1 MQNKVSEKL
10 NFKLFITQS
19 LQFIKPFKLLLL
31 YSVLLTTLFSILS
44 ALSIALIKPIFA
56 FLFDVNSQEVTKNV
70 TQNQDLLS
78 KIKDK
83 FYSLL
88 FETIKV
94 DNDIESS
101 LYRLSF
107 LLIGVFVIK
116 NIIKYI
122 SSFTNVK
129 LEENIVRTIRE
140 NVFAKLTNLSVE
152 FFNNSKQGYLIST
165 ITNDVSILNGTTIS
179 AFTNLIRDIVQ
190 IIIFILLLISIS
202 AHLTLIAFST
212 SILSLLIMKFSVG
225 LLRKYATRMQKAM
238 SDYTSTIQETISG
251 IRVVKSYNGEEKV
264 IKRFENDSKYYVTSA
279 IKLNKINALIPAINE
294 VMAITAISV
303 VIVVGGRGVL
313 IDKTI
318 LADDLMTF
326 LFALFA
332 IMTPITL
339 VINTINNL
347 QRGIVAG
354 ERIFSILNTEQKVV
368 SGNKENIKFENAITV
383 KDLKF
388 AYNNETLNKDSQS
401 EGLVL
406 KNTNITIQKGQKV
419 AFVGSSGSGKS
430 TLLDLII
437 RFYDPSN
444 GQILIDNEDIKNLKI
459 EKYRELFGIVS
470 QDNLLFNDTIENNIK
485 FANDNLTEDEII
497 EFTKIANAFNFID
510 KLPNKLQTLV
520 GDKGANL
527 SGGERQRIAIARA
540 LARKPEILI
549 FDEATSALD
558 AESEKIVQAA
568 INNALVDKTAIIV
581 AHRLSTII
589 NCDVI
594 FVFDKGYVVEFG
606 NHEELISKNGIYKK
620 LYEIQYL
627 S

>member
-179 AFTNLIRDIVQ
+179 AFTNIIRDIVQ

-437 RFYDPSN
+437 RFYDPSS

>member
-1 MQNKVSEKL
+1 M
-10 NFKLFITQS
+10 
-19 LQFIKPFKLLLL
+19 
-31 YSVLLTTLFSILS
+31 
-44 ALSIALIKPIFA
+44 
-56 FLFDVNSQEVTKNV
+56 
-70 TQNQDLLS
+70 
-78 KIKDK
+78 
-83 FYSLL
+83 
-88 FETIKV
+88 
-94 DNDIESS
+94 
-101 LYRLSF
+101 
-107 LLIGVFVIK
+107 
-116 NIIKYI
+116 
-122 SSFTNVK
+122 
-129 LEENIVRTIRE
+129 
-140 NVFAKLTNLSVE
+140 
-152 FFNNSKQGYLIST
+152 
-165 ITNDVSILNGTTIS
+165 
-179 AFTNLIRDIVQ
+179 
-190 IIIFILLLISIS
+190 
-202 AHLTLIAFST
+202 
-212 SILSLLIMKFSVG
+212 
-225 LLRKYATRMQKAM
+225 
-238 SDYTSTIQETISG
+238 
-251 IRVVKSYNGEEKV
+251 
-264 IKRFENDSKYYVTSA
+264 
-279 IKLNKINALIPAINE
+279 
-294 VMAITAISV
+294 
-303 VIVVGGRGVL
+303 
-313 IDKTI
+313 
-318 LADDLMTF
+318 
-326 LFALFA
+326 
-332 IMTPITL
+332 
-339 VINTINNL
+339 
-347 QRGIVAG
+347 
-354 ERIFSILNTEQKVV
+354 
-368 SGNKENIKFENAITV
+368 
-383 KDLKF
+383 
-388 AYNNETLNKDSQS
+388 
-401 EGLVL
+401 L

>member
-383 KDLKF
+383 KDLQF